1 MGIHQLNKAHRKST
15 NHNTDNITQIS
26 QPKLCM
32 YSVEIRHDNQKVGPL
47 FTIQLNHLC
56 IDLSSQTQVQ
66 VLYYPAHKFNYR
78 NL

>member
-1 MGIHQLNKAHRKST
+1 MGIHELNRPHFQST
-15 NHNTDNITQIS
+15 NHHTDIS
-26 QPKLCM
+26 KEPKLCM
-32 YSVEIRHDNQKVGPL
+32 YSVKFRHDNQKVGPL

-78 NL
+78 NI